1 MASRANTFNG
11 GYGFSTR
18 IREPFAFEP
27 HMSWSSRSRNDAMQ
41 VRNTIQATFY
51 LEVPEQ
57 GQLRQPLGFGS

>member
-27 HMSWSSRSRNDAMQ
+27 MSWSSRSRNDAMQ